1 MNPRTSD
8 SKSKAPE
15 KAKKELSASR
25 LKAESVDRL
34 KNQLE
39 QAKLDGNHKLI
50 AMLRAILKRLG
61 ERHD

>member
-1 MNPRTSD
+1 M
-8 SKSKAPE
+8 KAPE
-15 KAKKELSASR
+15 KAKKESI
-25 LKAESVDRL
+25 DRL